1 MSSAHKAGKSKK
13 EKKEKKEKRDKKDKK
28 VAKHLQPAAKAH
40 HKEKEPPPKGKGKKP
55 APAKAASGATGGHGD
70 HREATP
76 PRKASRKAPAT
87 QRRGLDGKQYTAG
100 DLLLPNGPQTADEL
114 TYFFR
119 GCVAAEHAAM
129 EWAIGEIVSKRN
141 LADADAG
148 IKKELDQQL
157 QNAAHRFATGPIEGM
172 LPARQAPRRTFA
184 GVVER
189 ARSRRREIGAF
200 LRGLDLGRTEVS
212 HMDSHGESS
221 LQNLMEWA
229 ARIEKL
235 VEEEEPEQI
244 DYNQFHRGLDQLD
257 ATTEALIVDVEL
269 TLRRLRDRAK

>member
-13 EKKEKKEKRDKKDKK
+13 EKKQKKEKKDKQK
-28 VAKHLQPAAKAH
+28 KKAAKHVQPAAKAR
-40 HKEKEPPPKGKGKKP
+40 HKEKEPPKGKAKKP
-55 APAKAASGATGGHGD
+55 ASGKAGSAAAGSGHAD
-70 HREATP
+70 AREAAP
-76 PRKASRKAPAT
+76 PKKASRKAPAT

-100 DLLLPNGPQTADEL
+100 DLLLPGGPQSSDEL

-129 EWAIGEIVSKRN
+129 EWAVPEVAAKRG
-141 LADADAG
+141 LTDAEAS
-148 IKKELDQQL
+148 IKKELDHQL
-157 QNAAHRFATGPIEGM
+157 QNAAHRFATGPIEGI
-172 LPARQAPRRTFA
+172 LPARPAPRRTFA

>member
-1 MSSAHKAGKSKK
+1 MSSAHKSGKSKK
-13 EKKEKKEKRDKKDKK
+13 EKKQKKEKKDKK
-28 VAKHLQPAAKAH
+28 QKKASKQLQSPAKAH
-40 HKEKEPPPKGKGKKP
+40 HKDKEPPKGKGKKS
-55 APAKAASGATGGHGD
+55 ASGKGGAGAAAAGHGEG
-70 HREATP
+70 REATP
-76 PRKASRKAPAT
+76 QKKSSRKGPAT

-100 DLLLPNGPQTADEL
+100 DLLLPGGPQTNDEL
-114 TYFFR
+114 AYFFR
-119 GCVAAEHAAM
+119 GCVAAEHGAM
-129 EWAIGEIVSKRN
+129 EWAVGEVSAKRN
-141 LADADAG
+141 LADADAAV
-148 IKKELDQQL
+148 KKELDHQL
-157 QNAAHRFATGPIEGM
+157 QVAAHRFATGPIEGS
-172 LPARQAPRRTFA
+172 LPARPAPRRTFA

-212 HMDSHGESS
+212 HMDSHGEGS